1 MPTLEARPT
10 MTATVD
16 GPDGGTALR
25 PPRDGGRA
33 GRGPLAAVWWLVHA
47 LPLARTSAAAVRAYG
62 GERRD
67 ALRRLRRL
75 RRRGF
80 TFEEALRQGLLDPAI
95 PEAALDG
102 HAARH
107 RALIAQARVNPG
119 AFEPLTT
126 EKAIFYRYCAALG
139 LRTPELLAIVPRE
152 TAGWGRGDR
161 ILADG
166 RDFAALAAELACDL
180 VVKPSGG
187 GKGVGVRVL
196 QREGA
201 GLADAATG
209 FPVDPAALWD
219 ELRADPDFDCFVV
232 QERMRNH
239 PELTALAPAK
249 ALHTMRLVT
258 LVPRSG
264 EAPSVSQ
271 VAIRFGVGGAV
282 TDNYGDGTAGNGYA
296 EIDPATGR
304 LGPFRRARPDRC
316 GFVDS
321 PSLPGTDT
329 RIEGVRLPMWDEALA
344 LAFAAARH
352 FLPSRSIGWDIAI
365 TDRGP
370 VLVEANR
377 LWTPFPQ
384 PDLARTIA
392 NISCA

>member
-1 MPTLEARPT
+1 
-10 MTATVD
+10 V
-16 GPDGGTALR
+16 
-25 PPRDGGRA
+25 
-33 GRGPLAAVWWLVHA
+33 AVLWWLVHA
-47 LPLARTSAAAVRAYG
+47 RPLARASAAAVGAFG
-62 GERRD
+62 GDRRD

-80 TFEEALRQGLLDPAI
+80 TFDEALRQGLLDPVI
-95 PEAALDG
+95 SDAALDG
-102 HAARH
+102 YAARH
-107 RALIAQARVNPG
+107 QALIAQARVNPG

-126 EKAIFYRYCAALG
+126 EKAIFYRFCAALG
-139 LRTPELLAIVPRE
+139 LPTPELLAIVPRE

-161 ILADG
+161 ILTDG

-196 QREGA
+196 QRDGD
-201 GLADAATG
+201 GLADAASG
-209 FPVDPAALWD
+209 RPVDPAALWD
-219 ELRADPDFDCFVV
+219 ELRADSDFDCFVV

-258 LVPRSG
+258 LLPRSG

-271 VAIRFGVGGAV
+271 SSIRFGIGGGV
-282 TDNYGDGTAGNGYA
+282 TDNFGDGTAGNGYC

-321 PSLPGTDT
+321 PFLPGTDT
-329 RIEGVRLPMWDEALA
+329 LIEGMRMPMWDEALA
-344 LAFAAARH
+344 LAYAAARH

-370 VLVEANR
+370 VIVEANR
-377 LWTPFPQ
+377 MWTPFPQ
-384 PDLARTIA
+384 PGLARTIA
-392 NISCA
+392 HVSCA